1 LSYLLEVQK
10 LWVSYG
16 KALILEDVNL
26 GVQNQELV
34 AVIGPNGAGKTTL
47 LRAISKLTKPS
58 GAIFFEGKRIDP
70 LSPVAIVKLGIIHC
84 PEGRQLFPELSVLEN
99 LELGA
104 YLRKSRGDIEGDLE
118 KIFSLFP
125 ILKERTNQMAGTLSG
140 GQQQM
145 LAIGRS
151 LMSRPKLLMLDE
163 PSMGLSIAVKR
174 VIAETVRNIRE
185 SGVTILLI
193 EQDAGL
199 AFQMADR
206 VYALEHGKIALEG
219 FPENLMKDPHVKEIY
234 LGLT

>member
-1 LSYLLEVQK
+1 MSYLIEVQK

-58 GAIFFEGKRIDP
+58 GTIFFEGNRIDP
-70 LSPVAIVKLGIIHC
+70 LSPVDIVKLGIIHC

-104 YLRKSRGDIEGDLE
+104 YLRKSRGDIQRDLE

-219 FPENLMKDPHVKEIY
+219 FPENLRKDPYVKEIY